1 MKKIL
6 AILTVLFAVS
16 VATSCVKPY
25 ELTEPLTVDNYD
37 LTIPKTA
44 NKKGINGENIH
55 YFCITATGPWEA
67 SLELQNSESI
77 WCWLQDY
84 YSTAAKDEYG
94 NQIKDEYGRVQT
106 VDIPVAEGVELFD
119 AMAGGEEGSAQNLK
133 YRVVRGKAGTTY
145 LPMQYNDNA
154 GSQRFATLRVRRT
167 DMDYEKFIN
176 ITQSK

>member
-6 AILTVLFAVS
+6 AILTVLFIAGA
-16 VATSCVKPY
+16 ATSCKKATDY
-25 ELTEPLTVDNYD
+25 QLTEPLTLDNYD

-67 SLELQNSESI
+67 TITQQVDGEI
-77 WCWLQDY
+77 WCWFDDH
-84 YSTAAKDEYG
+84 YSVAKKDEYG

-106 VDIPVAEGVELFD
+106 EDIKVVEGVEYF
-119 AMAGGEEGSAQNLK
+119 GGSEK
-133 YRVVRGKAGTTY
+133 WRVVRGGAGTTY
-145 LPMQYNDNA
+145 LPMEYNDNQ
-154 GSQRFATLRVRRT
+154 GSVRYATLRVRRT
-167 DMDYEKFIN
+167 DMDYEKFTN

>member
-6 AILTVLFAVS
+6 AILTVLFIAGA
-16 VATSCVKPY
+16 ATSCKKATDY
-25 ELTEPLTVDNYD
+25 QLTEPLTLDNYD

-44 NKKGINGENIH
+44 NKKGVNGENIH

-67 SLELQNSESI
+67 SLELQNSEEI

-84 YSTAAKDEYG
+84 YSVAQKDEYG

-106 VDIPVAEGVELFD
+106 ENIPIAEGVELFE
-119 AMAGGEEGSAQNLK
+119 GGEADLK
-133 YRVVRGKAGTTY
+133 YRKVRGKAGITY
-145 LPMQYNDNA
+145 LPMQYNDNQ
-154 GSQRFATLRVRRT
+154 GTQRYATFRVRRT
-167 DMDYEKFIN
+167 DVDVEKFTN

>member
-6 AILTVLFAVS
+6 AILTVFFAAV

-25 ELTEPLTVDNYD
+25 ELTEPLTLDNYD

-55 YFCITATGPWEA
+55 YFCITATGDWEA
-67 SLELQNSESI
+67 TLEFPSTDDL
-77 WCWLQDY
+77 WCWLNDS
-84 YSTAAKDEYG
+84 YSVAKKDEYG
-94 NQIKDEYGRVQT
+94 NQIKDEYGRIQT
-106 VDIPVAEGVELFD
+106 EQVKVASGVEYFP
-119 AMAGGEEGSAQNLK
+119 GGEEDGK
-133 YRVVRGKAGTTY
+133 FRVVRGSAGTTY

-154 GSQRFATLRVRRT
+154 GVVRYATFRVRRT
-167 DMDYEKFIN
+167 DMDYEKFTN